1 MKLAQ
6 RTLAAPVDPSMSD
19 TQMPEANDLAIRQ
32 VGLFRALSGRLSRR
46 TDSEHEQAIVRM
58 VIGLLVYIYIF
69 SSAYDSLLKDPGHL
83 FSLQI
88 SAIIFIA
95 FSIILFISIIVWP
108 GESPWRRIL
117 GMTGD
122 LGGISF
128 LISQSAYQ
136 SGVPLLGIYLW
147 VTMGN
152 GFRYGLNYLFLATIM
167 SVTGFTAVLFTS
179 NFWLS
184 HFTFWVGAL
193 IMLAALPTYM
203 AALLA
208 KLNAAIDRANEAN
221 RVKSQFLAKMSH
233 ELRTPLNGVIGM
245 SDLLLETSLNEEQM
259 GLARIIQAS
268 AHTLLELIENILDI
282 SKIEAGRLAIEQT
295 DFDLHALVNQT
306 LKTLTTA
313 ASKKGLNLVNHIVP
327 ETPFLLRGDPRH
339 LRQVLIN
346 LTGNAVKFTDRG
358 RVEVSIRPLS
368 VTPDKAWLRF
378 DISDTGPGI
387 PEEAQAGIFEPF
399 VQADASIQRH
409 YGGTG
414 LGTAIAKELV
424 EKMGGRI
431 GFHSLTGSGSTFW
444 FELPFLVRDTAWI
457 QDTIDTYSLPD
468 TRVLIVAGGALAG
481 NLQDALTA
489 WNLKSDLVS
498 SSARAFSRLIEAN
511 EHGIPYRVALVERRQ
526 LELAADQFA
535 IAVRAESLLQQIS
548 LVLVEEGSGQ
558 EDERFLRAGY
568 SSVLHAPLDRTLLFN
583 ALHAAKAEHDMPE
596 NVVPLLEYYQQ
607 RSSAR
612 SLNFLVAEDSLVNQ
626 KVIQGI
632 LKHAGHSIRLATDG
646 EEALDIL
653 AQEGPS
659 FDMLILDMNMPRI
672 SGLDVLKA
680 YRFMEIATPAPVIML
695 TADATRESME
705 SCRLAGASVY
715 LTKPIDARHLL
726 DTIAQIAEIRQG
738 VSKNNVVYPP
748 GAQGSTQA
756 ILDEQALY
764 ALSQLGGDDFVG
776 DVTKGF
782 IQDGHH
788 LVAEIQKSVAQ
799 RDYLHF
805 QDMVHA
811 LKGSAGQLGCT
822 LLALA
827 CSEAER
833 LKPYDLGSPK
843 AESLA
848 AEISSSFDSTC
859 IALTTYLDSQRDAVT

>member
-1 MKLAQ
+1 
-6 RTLAAPVDPSMSD
+6 MSD
-19 TQMPEANDLAIRQ
+19 TQMPEAHDLAVRQ

-58 VIGLLVYIYIF
+58 VIGLLVYIYLF
-69 SSAYDSLLKDPGHL
+69 SSAYVSLLKNPRHL
-83 FSLQI
+83 FTLQI

-95 FSIILFISIIVWP
+95 FAIILFISIIVWP
-108 GESPWRRIL
+108 DKSPLRRIL
-117 GMTGD
+117 GMSGD

-128 LISQSAYQ
+128 LISQSSYQ

-152 GFRYGLNYLFLATIM
+152 GFRYGLNYLFLAIIM
-167 SVTGFTAVLFTS
+167 SVAGFTAVLFTS
-179 NFWLS
+179 NFWSS
-184 HFTFWVGAL
+184 HFTFWVGGL

-208 KLNAAIDRANEAN
+208 KLNAAIDHANEAN
-221 RVKSQFLAKMSH
+221 RAKSRFLAKMSH

-245 SDLLLETSLNEEQM
+245 SDLLLETSLNEEQI

-282 SKIEAGRLAIEQT
+282 SKIEAGRLVIEQT

-306 LKTLTTA
+306 LKALTTA
-313 ASKKGLNLVNHIVP
+313 ASKKGLHLINHIVP

-358 RVEVSIRPLS
+358 RVELSVRPLS
-368 VTPDKAWLRF
+368 ATPGKAWLRF

-431 GFHSLTGSGSTFW
+431 GFHSLAGSGSTFW
-444 FELPFLVRDTAWI
+444 FELPFVVRDTARFRDAT
-457 QDTIDTYSLPD
+457 DTCSLPD

-481 NLQDALTA
+481 NLQDALTT
-489 WNLKSDLVS
+489 WNMKSDLVG
-498 SSARAFSRLIEAN
+498 SSARAFSRLVEAN
-511 EHGIPYRVALVERRQ
+511 EHGMPYRVALVERRQ

-535 IAVRAESLLQQIS
+535 VAMRAESLLQQIS
-548 LVLVEEGSGQ
+548 LVLVEEGSRQ

-612 SLNFLVAEDSLVNQ
+612 SLNLLVAEDGLVNQ

-632 LKHAGHSIRLATDG
+632 LKHAGHAVRLATDG

-653 AQEGPS
+653 AREGPS
-659 FDMLILDMNMPRI
+659 FDMLILDMSMPGI
-672 SGLDVLKA
+672 SGLDVLKTV
-680 YRFMEIATPAPVIML
+680 RFMETATPAPVIML

-705 SCRLAGASVY
+705 SCRLAGASAY
-715 LTKPIDARHLL
+715 LTKPIDARRLL
-726 DTIAQIAEIRQG
+726 DTIAQLAEKRQET
-738 VSKNNVVYPP
+738 SKNAVVHSLD
-748 GAQGSTQA
+748 AQGIA
-756 ILDEQALY
+756 RGMVDEQALY
-764 ALSQLGGDDFVG
+764 ALRQLGGNDFVD
-776 DVTKGF
+776 DVTRGF
-782 IQDGHH
+782 IQDSHH
-788 LVAEIQKSVAQ
+788 LVAEIQESAAQ
-799 RDYLHF
+799 RDYPHF

-822 LLALA
+822 LLVLA

-833 LKPYDLGSPK
+833 LKPYDLGSAK
-843 AESLA
+843 AEALA
-848 AEISSSFDSTC
+848 VKISDSFDSSC

>member
-1 MKLAQ
+1 
-6 RTLAAPVDPSMSD
+6 MSD
-19 TQMPEANDLAIRQ
+19 TQMPETNDPAVRQ
-32 VGLFRALSGRLSRR
+32 VGLFRAISGRLSRR

-69 SSAYDSLLKDPGHL
+69 SSAYVSLLKDPGHL
-83 FSLQI
+83 FTLQI
-88 SAIIFIA
+88 SATIFIV
-95 FSIILFISIIVWP
+95 FSVSLFISIIVWP

-117 GMTGD
+117 GMSGD

-136 SGVPLLGIYLW
+136 SGFPLLGIYLW

-179 NFWLS
+179 NFWSS
-184 HFTFWVGAL
+184 HFTFWVGGL

-208 KLNAAIDRANEAN
+208 KLNAAIDHANEAN
-221 RVKSQFLAKMSH
+221 RAKSQFLAKMSH

-245 SDLLLETSLNEEQM
+245 SDLLLETGLNEEQM

-268 AHTLLELIENILDI
+268 AHTLRELIENILDI
-282 SKIEAGRLAIEQT
+282 SKIEAGRLVIEQT

-313 ASKKGLNLVNHIVP
+313 TSKKGLNLVNHIVP

-346 LTGNAVKFTDRG
+346 LTGNAVKFTDEG
-358 RVEVSIRPLS
+358 RVELSVRPLS

-387 PEEAQAGIFEPF
+387 PEAAQAGIFEPF
-399 VQADASIQRH
+399 VQADASIQRR

-424 EKMGGRI
+424 EKMGGHI
-431 GFHSLTGSGSTFW
+431 GFHSLVGSGSTFW
-444 FELPFLVRDTAWI
+444 FELPFLVRDTARI
-457 QDTIDTYSLPD
+457 RDTSNTCSLPD
-468 TRVLIVAGGALAG
+468 TRVLIVAGGALAE
-481 NLQDALTA
+481 NLQDALTT
-489 WNLKSDLVS
+489 WNMKSDLAG
-498 SSARAFSRLIEAN
+498 SSARAFSRLVEAN
-511 EHGIPYRVALVERRQ
+511 EHGIPYRVALVERRH

-535 IAVRAESLLQQIS
+535 VAVRAESPLQQIS
-548 LVLVEEGSGQ
+548 LVLVEEEGSGQ

-583 ALHAAKAEHDMPE
+583 ALHAAKAEHDLPE

-612 SLNFLVAEDSLVNQ
+612 SLHLLVAEDSRVNQ

-632 LKHAGHSIRLATDG
+632 LEHAGHSVRLASNG
-646 EEALDIL
+646 EEVLDIL
-653 AQEGPS
+653 AREDPS
-659 FDMLILDMNMPRI
+659 FDMLILDMNMPGI
-672 SGLDVLKA
+672 NGLDVLKTV
-680 YRFMEIATPAPVIML
+680 RFMETATPAPVIML

-705 SCRLAGASVY
+705 SCRLAGASAY

-726 DTIAQIAEIRQG
+726 DTIAQLAEKRQETSENA
-738 VSKNNVVYPP
+738 VLHALD
-748 GAQGSTQA
+748 AQGTAQGMV
-756 ILDEQALY
+756 DEQALY
-764 ALSQLGGDDFVG
+764 ALSQLGGNDFVD
-776 DVTKGF
+776 DVTRGF

-788 LVAEIQKSVAQ
+788 LVAEIQESAAQ
-799 RDYLHF
+799 RDYPRF
-805 QDMVHA
+805 QDVVHA

-822 LLALA
+822 LLVLA

-833 LKPYDLGSPK
+833 LKPYDLGAPK
-843 AESLA
+843 AEALA
-848 AEISSSFDSTC
+848 AKISNSFDGTC
-859 IALTTYLDSQRDAVT
+859 TALTTYLDSQRDAVT

>member
-1 MKLAQ
+1 
-6 RTLAAPVDPSMSD
+6 MSD
-19 TQMPEANDLAIRQ
+19 TQIPEANDLAVRQ
-32 VGLFRALSGRLSRR
+32 VGLFRALSDRLSRR

-69 SSAYDSLLKDPGHL
+69 SSPYVNWFKDPRPL
-83 FSLQI
+83 FTLQI
-88 SAIIFIA
+88 SATIFMV
-95 FSIILFISIIVWP
+95 FSISLFISIIVWP

-117 GMTGD
+117 GMSGD
-122 LGGISF
+122 LGITSF

-136 SGVPLLGIYLW
+136 SGFPLLGIYLW

-167 SVTGFTAVLFTS
+167 SVAGFTAVLFTS
-179 NFWLS
+179 NFWSS
-184 HFTFWVGAL
+184 HFTFWVGGL

-203 AALLA
+203 AALLT

-221 RVKSQFLAKMSH
+221 RAKSRFLAKMSH

-282 SKIEAGRLAIEQT
+282 SKIEAGRLVIEQT

-313 ASKKGLNLVNHIVP
+313 ASKKGLHLINHIVP

-358 RVEVSIRPLS
+358 RVELSVRPLS
-368 VTPDKAWLRF
+368 ATPGKAWLRF

-431 GFHSLTGSGSTFW
+431 GFHSLAGSGSTFW
-444 FELPFLVRDTAWI
+444 FELPFVVRDTARFRDAT
-457 QDTIDTYSLPD
+457 DTCSLPG

-481 NLQDALTA
+481 NLQDALTT
-489 WNLKSDLVS
+489 WNMKSDLVG
-498 SSARAFSRLIEAN
+498 SSARAFSRLVEAN
-511 EHGIPYRVALVERRQ
+511 EHGMPYRVALVERRQ

-535 IAVRAESLLQQIS
+535 VAVRAESLLQQTS
-548 LVLVEEGSGQ
+548 LVLVEEGSRQ

-607 RSSAR
+607 RSSIR
-612 SLNFLVAEDSLVNQ
+612 SLNLLVAEDGLVNQ

-632 LKHAGHSIRLATDG
+632 LKHAGHAVRLATDG
-646 EEALDIL
+646 EEVLDIL
-653 AQEGPS
+653 AQEGSS
-659 FDMLILDMNMPRI
+659 FDLLILDMNMPGI
-672 SGLDVLKA
+672 SGLDVLKT
-680 YRFMEIATPAPVIML
+680 YRFMATATPAPVIML

-705 SCRLAGASVY
+705 SCRLAGASAY
-715 LTKPIDARHLL
+715 LTKPINARHLL
-726 DTIAQIAEIRQG
+726 DTIAQLAEKHQEM
-738 VSKNNVVYPP
+738 SKNAVVHALD
-748 GAQGSTQA
+748 AQGIA
-756 ILDEQALY
+756 RGIVDEQALY
-764 ALSQLGGDDFVG
+764 ALSQLGGNDFVD
-776 DVTKGF
+776 DVTRGF
-782 IQDGHH
+782 IQDSHY
-788 LVAEIQKSVAQ
+788 LVTEIQESAAQ
-799 RDYLHF
+799 RDYPHF

-822 LLALA
+822 LLVLA

-848 AEISSSFDSTC
+848 AKISNSFESTC

>member
-1 MKLAQ
+1 
-6 RTLAAPVDPSMSD
+6 MSD
-19 TQMPEANDLAIRQ
+19 TQIPETNDLAVRQ

-69 SSAYDSLLKDPGHL
+69 SSPYVSFFKDPRPL
-83 FSLQI
+83 FTLQI
-88 SAIIFIA
+88 SATIFIA

-108 GESPWRRIL
+108 GESPLRRIL
-117 GMTGD
+117 GMSGD
-122 LGGISF
+122 LGIVSF

-167 SVTGFTAVLFTS
+167 SVAGFTAVLFTS
-179 NFWLS
+179 NFWSS
-184 HFTFWVGAL
+184 HFTFWVGGL

-208 KLNAAIDRANEAN
+208 KLNTAIDRANEAN
-221 RVKSQFLAKMSH
+221 RAKSRFLAKMSH

-245 SDLLLETSLNEEQM
+245 SDLLLETSLNEEQI

-282 SKIEAGRLAIEQT
+282 SKIEAGRLVIEQT

-313 ASKKGLNLVNHIVP
+313 ASKKGLHLINHIVP

-358 RVEVSIRPLS
+358 RVELSVRPLS
-368 VTPDKAWLRF
+368 ATPGKAWLRF

-431 GFHSLTGSGSTFW
+431 GFQSLAGSGSTFW
-444 FELPFLVRDTAWI
+444 FELPFVVRDTARF
-457 QDTIDTYSLPD
+457 QDATDTCSLPD

-481 NLQDALTA
+481 NLQDALTT
-489 WNLKSDLVS
+489 WNMKSDLVG
-498 SSARAFSRLIEAN
+498 SSARAFSRLVEAN
-511 EHGIPYRVALVERRQ
+511 EHGMPYRVALVERRQ

-535 IAVRAESLLQQIS
+535 VAVRAESLLQQIS
-548 LVLVEEGSGQ
+548 LVLVEEGSRQ

-612 SLNFLVAEDSLVNQ
+612 PLNLLVAEDGLVSQ

-632 LKHAGHSIRLATDG
+632 LKHAGHAVRLATDG
-646 EEALDIL
+646 EEVLDIL
-653 AQEGPS
+653 AQEGSS
-659 FDMLILDMNMPRI
+659 FDMLILDMNMPGI
-672 SGLDVLKA
+672 SGLDVLKT
-680 YRFMEIATPAPVIML
+680 YRFMATATPAPVIML

-705 SCRLAGASVY
+705 SCRLAGASAY
-715 LTKPIDARHLL
+715 LTKPINARHLL
-726 DTIAQIAEIRQG
+726 DTIAQLAEKHQEM
-738 VSKNNVVYPP
+738 SKNAVVHALD
-748 GAQGSTQA
+748 AQGIA
-756 ILDEQALY
+756 RGIVDEQALY
-764 ALSQLGGDDFVG
+764 ALSQLGGNDFVD
-776 DVTKGF
+776 DVTRGF
-782 IQDGHH
+782 IQDSHY
-788 LVAEIQKSVAQ
+788 LVTEIQESAVQ
-799 RDYLHF
+799 RDYPHF
-805 QDMVHA
+805 QDMLHA

-822 LLALA
+822 LLVLA

-848 AEISSSFDSTC
+848 AKISNSFDSTC

>member
-6 RTLAAPVDPSMSD
+6 LPGRNCRSSTMSD
-19 TQMPEANDLAIRQ
+19 TQMPEANDLGTPH
-32 VGLFRALSGRLSRR
+32 VGLFRALSNRLSRR
-46 TDSEHEQAIVRM
+46 TDSEHEQAIIRM
-58 VIGLLVYIYIF
+58 VIGLLVYVYMF
-69 SSAYDSLLKDPGHL
+69 SYPYTSWFKTSAALSIVR
-83 FSLQI
+83 I
-88 SAIIFIA
+88 SAAIFIA
-95 FSIILFISIIVWP
+95 FSIVLFISVIIWP
-108 GESPWRRIL
+108 GRSPSRRIL
-117 GMTGD
+117 GMIGD
-122 LGGISF
+122 FGTLSF
-128 LISQSAYQ
+128 LVSQSANETA
-136 SGVPLLGIYLW
+136 VPLLGIYLW

-167 SVTGFTAVLFTS
+167 SVAGFTAVLFTS
-179 NFWLS
+179 NFWSS

-193 IMLAALPTYM
+193 IILAALPTYM

-208 KLNAAIDRANEAN
+208 KLNAATDRANEAN
-221 RVKSQFLAKMSH
+221 RAKSQFLAKMSH

-245 SDLLLETSLNEEQM
+245 SDLLLETLLDEEQI
-259 GLARIIQAS
+259 GLARTIQAS
-268 AHTLLELIENILDI
+268 AYTLLELIEDILDI
-282 SKIEAGRLAIEQT
+282 SKIEAGRLVIEQV
-295 DFDLHALVNQT
+295 DFDLHTLVNQM
-306 LKTLTTA
+306 LNTLTTA
-313 ASKKGLNLVNHIVP
+313 ANKKGLDLTSHFVP

-431 GFHSLTGSGSTFW
+431 GFHSLAGSGSTFW

-498 SSARAFSRLIEAN
+498 GSAWAFSRLVEAH
-511 EHGIPYRVALVERRQ
+511 EQGMPYRVALVERRQ

-535 IAVRAESLLQQIS
+535 IAVRAEPPLQQTS

-558 EDERFLRAGY
+558 EDERFLHAGY

-583 ALHAAKAEHDMPE
+583 ALHAARSEHDMPE

-612 SLNFLVAEDSLVNQ
+612 SLNFLVAEDSLVNR

-695 TADATRESME
+695 TADATCESME

-715 LTKPIDARHLL
+715 LTKPIDTRHLL
-726 DTIAQIAEIRQG
+726 DTIAQIAEIRQD

-748 GAQGSTQA
+748 GAQASTQA

-799 RDYLHF
+799 RDYPHF

-848 AEISSSFDSTC
+848 AKISSSFDSTC
-859 IALTTYLDSQRDAVT
+859 IALTTYLDSQRAAT

>member
-1 MKLAQ
+1 
-6 RTLAAPVDPSMSD
+6 MSD
-19 TQMPEANDLAIRQ
+19 TQMPEANNPAVRQ
-32 VGLFRALSGRLSRR
+32 VGLFRAISGRLSRR

-69 SSAYDSLLKDPGHL
+69 SSPYVSWFKDPRPL
-83 FSLQI
+83 FTLQV
-88 SAIIFIA
+88 SATIFIV
-95 FSIILFISIIVWP
+95 FSVSLFISIIVWP

-117 GMTGD
+117 GMSGD
-122 LGGISF
+122 LGITSF

-136 SGVPLLGIYLW
+136 SGFPLLGIYLW

-167 SVTGFTAVLFTS
+167 SVIGFTAVLFTS
-179 NFWLS
+179 NFWSS
-184 HFTFWVGAL
+184 HFTFWVGGL

-203 AALLA
+203 AALLT

-221 RVKSQFLAKMSH
+221 RAKSQFLAKMSH

-245 SDLLLETSLNEEQM
+245 SDLLLETGLNEEQM

-282 SKIEAGRLAIEQT
+282 SKIEAGRLVIEQT

-313 ASKKGLNLVNHIVP
+313 TNKKGLNLVNHIVP

-346 LTGNAVKFTDRG
+346 LTGNAVKFTDEG
-358 RVEVSIRPLS
+358 RVELSVRPLS

-387 PEEAQAGIFEPF
+387 PEAAQTGIFEPF
-399 VQADASIQRH
+399 VQADASIQRR

-431 GFHSLTGSGSTFW
+431 GFHSLVGSGSTFW
-444 FELPFLVRDTAWI
+444 FELPFLVRDTTRI
-457 QDTIDTYSLPD
+457 QDANDICSLPD
-468 TRVLIVAGGALAG
+468 TRVLIVAGGALAE
-481 NLQDALTA
+481 NLQNALTT
-489 WNLKSDLVS
+489 WNMKSDLAG
-498 SSARAFSRLIEAN
+498 SSARAFSRLVEAN

-535 IAVRAESLLQQIS
+535 IAVRAESPLQQIS
-548 LVLVEEGSGQ
+548 LVLIEEEGAGQ

-583 ALHAAKAEHDMPE
+583 ALHAAKAEHDMPG

-612 SLNFLVAEDSLVNQ
+612 SLHLLVAEDSRVNQ

-632 LKHAGHSIRLATDG
+632 LEHAGHSVRLASNG
-646 EEALDIL
+646 EEVLDIL
-653 AQEGPS
+653 AREGPS
-659 FDMLILDMNMPRI
+659 FDMLILDMNMPGI
-672 SGLDVLKA
+672 SGLDVLKTV
-680 YRFMEIATPAPVIML
+680 RFMETATPAPVIML

-705 SCRLAGASVY
+705 SCRLAGASAY
-715 LTKPIDARHLL
+715 LTKPINARHLL
-726 DTIAQIAEIRQG
+726 DTIAQLAEKRQETSENA
-738 VSKNNVVYPP
+738 VLHALD
-748 GAQGSTQA
+748 AQGTAQGMV
-756 ILDEQALY
+756 DEQALY
-764 ALSQLGGDDFVG
+764 ALNQLGGNDFVD
-776 DVTKGF
+776 DVTRGF

-788 LVAEIQKSVAQ
+788 LVAEIQESAAQ
-799 RDYLHF
+799 RDYPRF

-822 LLALA
+822 LLVLA

-833 LKPYDLGSPK
+833 LKPYDLGAPR
-843 AESLA
+843 AEALA
-848 AEISSSFDSTC
+848 AKISNSFDGTC
-859 IALTTYLDSQRDAVT
+859 TALTTYLDSQRDAVT

>member
-1 MKLAQ
+1 
-6 RTLAAPVDPSMSD
+6 MSD
-19 TQMPEANDLAIRQ
+19 TQMPEANDPGTPH
-32 VGLFRALSGRLSRR
+32 VGLFRALSNRLSRR
-46 TDSEHEQAIVRM
+46 TDSEHEQAIVRI

-69 SSAYDSLLKDPGHL
+69 SSAYVSLLKDPRHL
-83 FSLQI
+83 FTLEI

-117 GMTGD
+117 GMSGD

-136 SGVPLLGIYLW
+136 SGFPLLGIYLW

-167 SVTGFTAVLFTS
+167 SVTGFTALLFTS
-179 NFWLS
+179 NFWSS
-184 HFTFWVGAL
+184 HFTFWVGGL

-203 AALLA
+203 AALLT
-208 KLNAAIDRANEAN
+208 KLNAATDRANEAN
-221 RVKSQFLAKMSH
+221 RAKSQFLAKMSH

-245 SDLLLETSLNEEQM
+245 SDLLLETRLDEEQI
-259 GLARIIQAS
+259 GLARTIQAS
-268 AHTLLELIENILDI
+268 AHTLLELIEDILDI
-282 SKIEAGRLAIEQT
+282 SKIEAGHLVIEQI
-295 DFDLHALVNQT
+295 DFDLHTLVNQT
-306 LKTLTTA
+306 LNTLMTA
-313 ASKKGLNLVNHIVP
+313 ANKKGLDLTSHFVP
-327 ETPFLLRGDPRH
+327 ETPFLLRGDPGH

-346 LTGNAVKFTDRG
+346 LTGNAVKFTDKG
-358 RVEVSIRPLS
+358 RVEVRIRPLS
-368 VTPDKAWLRF
+368 VTTDKARLRF
-378 DISDTGPGI
+378 EITDTGPGI
-387 PEEAQAGIFEPF
+387 PEDAQGGIFEPF
-399 VQADASIQRH
+399 IQANASIQRR

-414 LGTAIAKELV
+414 LGTAIARELV
-424 EKMGGRI
+424 EKMGGCI
-431 GFHSLTGSGSTFW
+431 GFHSIAGSGSTFW
-444 FELPFLVRDTAWI
+444 FELPFVVCATVQFHDTT
-457 QDTIDTYSLPD
+457 DTCSLTD

-481 NLQDALTA
+481 HLQDALTA

-498 SSARAFSRLIEAN
+498 GSARAFSRLVEAH
-511 EHGIPYRVALVERRQ
+511 EQSMPYRVALVERSQ

-535 IAVRAESLLQQIS
+535 VAVRAEPLLQQTS

-558 EDERFLRAGY
+558 EDERFLHAGY
-568 SSVLHAPLDRTLLFN
+568 SSVLHTPLDRTLLFN
-583 ALHAAKAEHDMPE
+583 ALHAARSEHDMPE

-607 RSSAR
+607 RSNAR

-632 LKHAGHSIRLATDG
+632 LKHAGHGVRLATDG

-680 YRFMEIATPAPVIML
+680 YRFMETATPAPVIML

-705 SCRLAGASVY
+705 SCRLAGASAY

-726 DTIAQIAEIRQG
+726 DTIAQIAEKRQDI
-738 VSKNNVVYPP
+738 SKNKVMYPP

-756 ILDEQALY
+756 IVDEQALY
-764 ALSQLGGDDFVG
+764 ALRQLGGDDFVG

-799 RDYLHF
+799 RDYPYF

-848 AEISSSFDSTC
+848 AKISSSFDSTC
-859 IALTTYLDSQRDAVT
+859 IALTTYLDSQRAAT

>member
-1 MKLAQ
+1 
-6 RTLAAPVDPSMSD
+6 MSD
-19 TQMPEANDLAIRQ
+19 TQMPEANNPAVRQ
-32 VGLFRALSGRLSRR
+32 VGLFRAISGRLSRR

-69 SSAYDSLLKDPGHL
+69 SSAYVSLLKDPGHL
-83 FSLQI
+83 LTLQI
-88 SAIIFIA
+88 SATIFIV
-95 FSIILFISIIVWP
+95 FSVSLFISIILWP

-117 GMTGD
+117 GMSGD
-122 LGGISF
+122 LGITSF

-136 SGVPLLGIYLW
+136 SGFPLLGIYLW

-167 SVTGFTAVLFTS
+167 SVIGFTAVLFTS
-179 NFWLS
+179 NFWSS
-184 HFTFWVGAL
+184 HFTFWVGGL

-203 AALLA
+203 AALLT

-221 RVKSQFLAKMSH
+221 RAKSQFLAKMSH

-245 SDLLLETSLNEEQM
+245 SDLLLETGLNEEQM

-282 SKIEAGRLAIEQT
+282 SKIEAGRLVIEQT

-313 ASKKGLNLVNHIVP
+313 TNKKGLNLVNHIVP

-346 LTGNAVKFTDRG
+346 LTGNAVKFTDEG
-358 RVEVSIRPLS
+358 RVELSVRPLS

-387 PEEAQAGIFEPF
+387 PEAAQTGIFEPF
-399 VQADASIQRH
+399 VQADASIQRR

-431 GFHSLTGSGSTFW
+431 GFHSLVGSGSTFW
-444 FELPFLVRDTAWI
+444 FELPFLVRDTARI
-457 QDTIDTYSLPD
+457 QDANDICSLPD
-468 TRVLIVAGGALAG
+468 TRVLIVAGGALAE
-481 NLQDALTA
+481 NLQNALTT
-489 WNLKSDLVS
+489 WNMKSDLAG
-498 SSARAFSRLIEAN
+498 SSARAFSRLVEAN

-535 IAVRAESLLQQIS
+535 IAVRAESPLQQIS
-548 LVLVEEGSGQ
+548 LVLIEEEGAGQ

-583 ALHAAKAEHDMPE
+583 ALHAAKAEHDMPG

-612 SLNFLVAEDSLVNQ
+612 SLHLLVAEDSRVNQ

-632 LKHAGHSIRLATDG
+632 LEHAGHSVRLASNG
-646 EEALDIL
+646 EEVLDIL
-653 AQEGPS
+653 AREGPS
-659 FDMLILDMNMPRI
+659 FDMLILDMNMPGI
-672 SGLDVLKA
+672 SGLDVLKTV
-680 YRFMEIATPAPVIML
+680 RFMETATPAPVIML

-705 SCRLAGASVY
+705 SCRLAGASAY
-715 LTKPIDARHLL
+715 LTKPINARHLL
-726 DTIAQIAEIRQG
+726 DTIAQLAEKRQETSENA
-738 VSKNNVVYPP
+738 VLHALD
-748 GAQGSTQA
+748 AQGTAQGM
-756 ILDEQALY
+756 IDEQALY
-764 ALSQLGGDDFVG
+764 ALNQLGGNDFVD
-776 DVTKGF
+776 DVTRGF

-788 LVAEIQKSVAQ
+788 LVAEIQESAAQ
-799 RDYLHF
+799 RDYPRF

-822 LLALA
+822 LLVLA

-833 LKPYDLGSPK
+833 LKPYDLDAPR
-843 AESLA
+843 AEALA
-848 AEISSSFDSTC
+848 AKISNSFDGTC
-859 IALTTYLDSQRDAVT
+859 TALTTYLDSQRDAVT